1 MFFLVFSIAFDY
13 NQRSIVK
20 NEALTMRLVSMGQHI
35 LEIMEMFYSYDTDIC
50 QNRRGKTVACTRS
63 YAKRGSN
70 IRHVSFFRKP
80 Y

>member
-35 LEIMEMFYSYDTDIC
+35 LEIMEMFYSYTS
-50 QNRRGKTVACTRS
+50 G
-63 YAKRGSN
+63 
-70 IRHVSFFRKP
+70 
-80 Y
+80 